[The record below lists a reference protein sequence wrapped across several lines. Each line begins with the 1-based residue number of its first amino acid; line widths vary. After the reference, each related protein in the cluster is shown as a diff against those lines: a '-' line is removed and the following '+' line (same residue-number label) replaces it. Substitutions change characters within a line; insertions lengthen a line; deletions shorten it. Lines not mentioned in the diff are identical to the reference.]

1 MRRPNKDSTPKM
13 SAESTRLITY
23 AQSIVQAASRFEER
37 YWEHNLDT
45 HLQKILKANHQDN
58 IDAALNQ
65 LATLDLNA
73 YDALME
79 AVEAMSESCALEQ
92 EENGQI
98 VNYEA
103 LLIVAPILAWT
114 RFSIASGPI
123 PAEVCS
129 TLSAQMSSLLLAD
142 GVKLALA
149 PNLYSIDQMPRS
161 HGEAYALTLRLA
173 QAALKNT
180 ALHPNKKVPETAPF
194 LADTRYLIAVLVVPQ
209 GSPFFRWQMPSF
221 HPQFIE
227 ERARCL
233 QQWQTQAIPHINRL
247 LPGCGVELLL
257 PEAYYIACRE
267 ADKAVRPISIRAAVH
282 YLTHSLAIEADGLR
296 AVIAGFGDELSEGM
310 IDEFR
315 VAFTL
320 VDNDDVLYG
329 IVWPIYGLDEEE
341 GVNEGMGSM
350 GGSSA
355 PSRRE
360 TQDEISSLLQQAGV
374 TQIKRHSTRFASE
387 YCDDCG
393 TPLFADPTGELV
405 HPEMPEDM
413 PPGGAHFH

>member
-1 MRRPNKDSTPKM
+1 MRRPNKDSTPKI

-23 AQSIVQAASRFEER
+23 AQGVVQAASRFEER
-37 YWEHNLDT
+37 YWEQNLDS

-79 AVEAMSESCALEQ
+79 AVEAMSESCVIEQ
-92 EENGQI
+92 EENG
-98 VNYEA
+98 VTVKYEA

-114 RFSIASGPI
+114 RFAIASGAI
-123 PAEVCS
+123 AND
-129 TLSAQMSSLLLAD
+129 LSASLSQQLSSILLAD
-142 GVKLALA
+142 DVKLALS

-161 HGEAYALTLRLA
+161 HGDAFALTLRLA
-173 QAALKNT
+173 QAALKST
-180 ALHPNKKVPETAPF
+180 VLQSNKKVPETAPF
-194 LADTRYLIAVLVVPQ
+194 LADTRYLLAVLVVPQ
-209 GSPFFRWQMPSF
+209 GKPFFRWQMPPYHANF
-221 HPQFIE
+221 AD

-233 QQWQTQAIPHINRL
+233 QLWQKQAIPNLNRL
-247 LPGCGVELLL
+247 LPGCGIELLL

-267 ADKAVRPISIRAAVH
+267 ADKAIRPISIRAAVH

-296 AVIAGFGDELSEGM
+296 AVIAGFGEDLSDGM
-310 IDEFR
+310 VDEFR

-341 GVNEGMGSM
+341 GLV
-350 GGSSA
+350 
-355 PSRRE
+355 PSNNGRRDSL
-360 TQDEISSLLQQAGV
+360 DEISQLLQQAGV
-374 TQIKRHSTRFASE
+374 MQVKRHSDQFPAE

-393 TPLFADPTGELV
+393 TPLFADPNGELV
-405 HPEMPEDM
+405 HPEMPEDI
-413 PPGGAHFH
+413 PAGGTHFH